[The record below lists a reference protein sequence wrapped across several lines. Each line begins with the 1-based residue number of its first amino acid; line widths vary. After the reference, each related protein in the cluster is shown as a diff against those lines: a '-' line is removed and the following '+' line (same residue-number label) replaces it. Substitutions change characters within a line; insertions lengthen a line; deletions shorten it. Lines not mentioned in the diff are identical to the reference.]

1 MFERLLVPIDGT
13 PNAERAMTAS
23 IALARKLQAAIVGF
37 MAEPDLRT
45 GSNRR
50 LEAAQ
55 AHPKAKAAAD
65 SPTLKKTPG
74 HPKFSSAPVGRWD
87 GQSPALEGA
96 QKVLQQFQAQATAAD
111 VPFEG
116 VVAYTAEV
124 DDAIISTAQQQHC
137 DLIVMVTHGRG
148 AFGERLFGSHTKSVM
163 SKCQLPLLVL
173 R

>member
-13 PNAERAMTAS
+13 PTAERAMTAS

-37 MAEPDLRT
+37 IAEPDLR
-45 GSNRR
+45 
-50 LEAAQ
+50 AA
-55 AHPKAKAAAD
+55 ADKPLATDKTPAKAKAAAD
-65 SPTLKKTPG
+65 SHAHQVLK
-74 HPKFSSAPVGRWD
+74 
-87 GQSPALEGA
+87 
-96 QKVLQQFQAQATAAD
+96 QFQAQATAAH

-116 VVAYTAEV
+116 VMAFTAEI
-124 DDAIISTAQQQHC
+124 DEAIISTAQQQHC

-163 SKCQLPLLVL
+163 SKCALPLLVL

>member
-37 MAEPDLRT
+37 MAEPDLRA
-45 GSNRR
+45 GSDKRI
-50 LEAAQ
+50 AAEL
-55 AHPKAKAAAD
+55 AHAKAAAG
-65 SPTLKKTPG
+65 SHALKKTPG
-74 HPKFSSAPVGRWD
+74 HPKFSSAPAQGRV

-96 QKVLQQFQAQATAAD
+96 QKVMQQFQAEAAAAD